1 MVDGQTTNSPGDQLH
16 PPIEFTKKMPW
27 HGNYYG
33 EHYNPSIELT
43 KILLRL
49 GTCPGEQLHPPN
61 EIPKG
66 VLTLILETNSIIF

>member
-16 PPIEFTKKMPW
+16 PPIEF
-27 HGNYYG
+27 
-33 EHYNPSIELT
+33 T